1 MYINNKGIIDNLVIT
16 MVNNSFENLL
26 FYGIALIIVGII
38 LLIICS
44 VLSKKERKENSDVLL
59 NSTIENEIKNNKIS
73 SYDIIKEN
81 NELEMEKVSLDKIP
95 EEKIVNK
102 VYIKENKEIPKI
114 IIEGNDFEKSDKVSV
129 KPNQDIFKEIENYQS
144 DKENKKL
151 ENNEISYELLKEKT
165 NNEEDNEDE

>member
-73 SYDIIKEN
+73 SYDIIKEWIR
-81 NELEMEKVSLDKIP
+81 D
-95 EEKIVNK
+95 
-102 VYIKENKEIPKI
+102 
-114 IIEGNDFEKSDKVSV
+114 GKS
-129 KPNQDIFKEIENYQS
+129 F
-144 DKENKKL
+144 
-151 ENNEISYELLKEKT
+151 T
-165 NNEEDNEDE
+165 W